1 MSINLATL
9 IQATGQSCTKLELQL
24 LEQRVVGTL
33 EWHLL
38 IATLPDWVLFFLHR
52 LQSQQSLDGS
62 NVQSVQSV
70 QNHAN
75 SESRNDISGQIMGQN
90 SGQIMSQNSGQFMS
104 QNSGQIMGQL
114 AMHMRQ
120 SGQSGQSS
128 VPFDLFFRC
137 MDLCDRL
144 LLDSD
149 VFISSLLFSSSTLL
163 FSPRKSL
170 SPWSLPSAA
179 KSVRCV
185 GIPAG
190 NHG

>member
-1 MSINLATL
+1 MSINLSTL

-52 LQSQQSLDGS
+52 LQSQQGLDES
-62 NVQSVQSV
+62 SIQSVSSTP
-70 QNHAN
+70 NAAN
-75 SESRNDISGQIMGQN
+75 LETRNDSAGQIVGQSPGQIMGQ
-90 SGQIMSQNSGQFMS
+90 SPCQIVGPLSVPM
-104 QNSGQIMGQL
+104 
-114 AMHMRQ
+114 
-120 SGQSGQSS
+120 GQSGQSS

-149 VFISSLLFSSSTLL
+149 VFISVSFFS
-163 FSPRKSL
+163 
-170 SPWSLPSAA
+170 
-179 KSVRCV
+179 
-185 GIPAG
+185 I
-190 NHG
+190 

>member
-1 MSINLATL
+1 MSINLSTL

-52 LQSQQSLDGS
+52 LQSQQSLDES
-62 NVQSVQSV
+62 SIQSVPSTP
-70 QNHAN
+70 NAAN
-75 SESRNDISGQIMGQN
+75 LETRNDSAGQIVGQ
-90 SGQIMSQNSGQFMS
+90 SPGQIVGQS
-104 QNSGQIMGQL
+104 RCQIVGPLSVPM
-114 AMHMRQ
+114 
-120 SGQSGQSS
+120 GQSGQSS

-149 VFISSLLFSSSTLL
+149 VFISVSF
-163 FSPRKSL
+163 F
-170 SPWSLPSAA
+170 
-179 KSVRCV
+179 
-185 GIPAG
+185 II
-190 NHG
+190 

>member
-1 MSINLATL
+1 MSINLSTL

-52 LQSQQSLDGS
+52 LQSQQSLDES
-62 NVQSVQSV
+62 SIQSASSTP
-70 QNHAN
+70 NAAN
-75 SESRNDISGQIMGQN
+75 LETGNDSAGQIVGQ
-90 SGQIMSQNSGQFMS
+90 SPGQIV
-104 QNSGQIMGQL
+104 GQIVGPLSVPM
-114 AMHMRQ
+114 
-120 SGQSGQSS
+120 GQSGQSS

-149 VFISSLLFSSSTLL
+149 VFISVSF
-163 FSPRKSL
+163 F
-170 SPWSLPSAA
+170 
-179 KSVRCV
+179 
-185 GIPAG
+185 II
-190 NHG
+190 

>member
-1 MSINLATL
+1 MSINLSTL

-52 LQSQQSLDGS
+52 LQSQQSLDES
-62 NVQSVQSV
+62 SIQSVSSTS
-70 QNHAN
+70 NAAN
-75 SESRNDISGQIMGQN
+75 LETRNDSAGQIMGQSSGQIMGQ
-90 SGQIMSQNSGQFMS
+90 SPGQIVGPLSVP
-104 QNSGQIMGQL
+104 MGQ
-114 AMHMRQ
+114 
-120 SGQSGQSS
+120 SVQSS

-149 VFISSLLFSSSTLL
+149 VFISVSFFS
-163 FSPRKSL
+163 
-170 SPWSLPSAA
+170 
-179 KSVRCV
+179 
-185 GIPAG
+185 I
-190 NHG
+190 

>member
-1 MSINLATL
+1 MSINLSTL

-52 LQSQQSLDGS
+52 LQSQQSLDES
-62 NVQSVQSV
+62 SIQSVSSTP
-70 QNHAN
+70 NAAN
-75 SESRNDISGQIMGQN
+75 LETRNDSAGQIMGQ
-90 SGQIMSQNSGQFMS
+90 SP
-104 QNSGQIMGQL
+104 GQIMGQSPCQIVGPL
-114 AMHMRQ
+114 SVPM
-120 SGQSGQSS
+120 GQSGQSS

-149 VFISSLLFSSSTLL
+149 VFISVSFFS
-163 FSPRKSL
+163 
-170 SPWSLPSAA
+170 
-179 KSVRCV
+179 
-185 GIPAG
+185 I
-190 NHG
+190 

>member
-1 MSINLATL
+1 MSINLSTL

-52 LQSQQSLDGS
+52 LQSQQGLDES
-62 NVQSVQSV
+62 SIQSVSSTS
-70 QNHAN
+70 NAAN
-75 SESRNDISGQIMGQN
+75 LETRNDSAGQIMGQS
-90 SGQIMSQNSGQFMS
+90 SGQIVGPLSVPM
-104 QNSGQIMGQL
+104 
-114 AMHMRQ
+114 
-120 SGQSGQSS
+120 GQSGQSS

-149 VFISSLLFSSSTLL
+149 VFISVSFFS
-163 FSPRKSL
+163 
-170 SPWSLPSAA
+170 
-179 KSVRCV
+179 
-185 GIPAG
+185 I
-190 NHG
+190 

>member
-1 MSINLATL
+1 MSINLSTL

-52 LQSQQSLDGS
+52 LQSQQSLDES
-62 NVQSVQSV
+62 SIQSVSSMP
-70 QNHAN
+70 NAAN
-75 SESRNDISGQIMGQN
+75 LETRNDSAGQIVGQ
-90 SGQIMSQNSGQFMS
+90 SPGQIVGQS
-104 QNSGQIMGQL
+104 RCQIVGPLSVPM
-114 AMHMRQ
+114 
-120 SGQSGQSS
+120 GQSGQSS

-149 VFISSLLFSSSTLL
+149 VFISVSFFS
-163 FSPRKSL
+163 
-170 SPWSLPSAA
+170 
-179 KSVRCV
+179 
-185 GIPAG
+185 I
-190 NHG
+190 

>member
-1 MSINLATL
+1 MSINLSTL

-52 LQSQQSLDGS
+52 LQSQQSLDES
-62 NVQSVQSV
+62 SIQSVSSTP
-70 QNHAN
+70 NAAN
-75 SESRNDISGQIMGQN
+75 LETRNDSAGQIVGQ
-90 SGQIMSQNSGQFMS
+90 SPGQIVGQS
-104 QNSGQIMGQL
+104 RCQIVGPLSVPM
-114 AMHMRQ
+114 
-120 SGQSGQSS
+120 GQSGQSS

-149 VFISSLLFSSSTLL
+149 VFNSVSFFS
-163 FSPRKSL
+163 
-170 SPWSLPSAA
+170 
-179 KSVRCV
+179 
-185 GIPAG
+185 I
-190 NHG
+190 

>member
-1 MSINLATL
+1 MSINLSTL

-52 LQSQQSLDGS
+52 LQSQQSLDES
-62 NVQSVQSV
+62 SIQSVSSTP
-70 QNHAN
+70 NAAN
-75 SESRNDISGQIMGQN
+75 LETRNDSAGQIVGQSPGQIMGQ
-90 SGQIMSQNSGQFMS
+90 SPC
-104 QNSGQIMGQL
+104 QIMGQIVGPL
-114 AMHMRQ
+114 SVPM
-120 SGQSGQSS
+120 GQSGQSS

-149 VFISSLLFSSSTLL
+149 VFNSVSFFS
-163 FSPRKSL
+163 
-170 SPWSLPSAA
+170 
-179 KSVRCV
+179 
-185 GIPAG
+185 I
-190 NHG
+190 

>member
-1 MSINLATL
+1 MSINLSTL

-52 LQSQQSLDGS
+52 LQSQQSLDES
-62 NVQSVQSV
+62 SIQSVSSTP
-70 QNHAN
+70 NAAN
-75 SESRNDISGQIMGQN
+75 LETRNDSAGQIMGQS
-90 SGQIMSQNSGQFMS
+90 SGQIV
-104 QNSGQIMGQL
+104 GQIVGPLSVPM
-114 AMHMRQ
+114 
-120 SGQSGQSS
+120 GQSGQSS

-149 VFISSLLFSSSTLL
+149 VFISVSF
-163 FSPRKSL
+163 FN
-170 SPWSLPSAA
+170 
-179 KSVRCV
+179 
-185 GIPAG
+185 I
-190 NHG
+190 

>member
-52 LQSQQSLDGS
+52 LQSQQSLDES
-62 NVQSVQSV
+62 SIQSVSSTP
-70 QNHAN
+70 NAAN
-75 SESRNDISGQIMGQN
+75 LETRNASAGQIVNQ
-90 SGQIMSQNSGQFMS
+90 SPGQIV
-104 QNSGQIMGQL
+104 GQIVGPLSVPM
-114 AMHMRQ
+114 
-120 SGQSGQSS
+120 GQSGQSS

-149 VFISSLLFSSSTLL
+149 VFISVSFFS
-163 FSPRKSL
+163 
-170 SPWSLPSAA
+170 
-179 KSVRCV
+179 
-185 GIPAG
+185 I
-190 NHG
+190 

>member
-62 NVQSVQSV
+62 NVQSVQ
-70 QNHAN
+70 NHAN

-90 SGQIMSQNSGQFMS
+90 SGQIMS
-104 QNSGQIMGQL
+104 QL

-149 VFISSLLFSSSTLL
+149 VFISSLLF
-163 FSPRKSL
+163 
-170 SPWSLPSAA
+170 
-179 KSVRCV
+179 
-185 GIPAG
+185 
-190 NHG
+190 

>member
-1 MSINLATL
+1 MSINLSTL

-52 LQSQQSLDGS
+52 LQSQQSLDES
-62 NVQSVQSV
+62 SIQSVSSTP
-70 QNHAN
+70 NAAN
-75 SESRNDISGQIMGQN
+75 LETRNASAGQIVNQ
-90 SGQIMSQNSGQFMS
+90 SPGQIV
-104 QNSGQIMGQL
+104 GQIVGPLSVPM
-114 AMHMRQ
+114 
-120 SGQSGQSS
+120 GQSGQSS

-149 VFISSLLFSSSTLL
+149 VFISVSFFS
-163 FSPRKSL
+163 
-170 SPWSLPSAA
+170 
-179 KSVRCV
+179 
-185 GIPAG
+185 I
-190 NHG
+190 

>member
-1 MSINLATL
+1 MSINLSTL

-52 LQSQQSLDGS
+52 LQSQQSLDES
-62 NVQSVQSV
+62 SIQSVSSTPNAANLETRNASAGPIVGQS
-70 QNHAN
+70 
-75 SESRNDISGQIMGQN
+75 SGQIMGQIVGPL
-90 SGQIMSQNSGQFMS
+90 SVPM
-104 QNSGQIMGQL
+104 
-114 AMHMRQ
+114 
-120 SGQSGQSS
+120 GQSGQSS

-149 VFISSLLFSSSTLL
+149 VFISVSFFS
-163 FSPRKSL
+163 
-170 SPWSLPSAA
+170 
-179 KSVRCV
+179 
-185 GIPAG
+185 I
-190 NHG
+190 

>member
-1 MSINLATL
+1 MSINLSTL

-52 LQSQQSLDGS
+52 LQSQQSLDES
-62 NVQSVQSV
+62 SIQSVSSTP
-70 QNHAN
+70 NAAN
-75 SESRNDISGQIMGQN
+75 LETRNDSAGQIVGQ
-90 SGQIMSQNSGQFMS
+90 STGQIVGQS
-104 QNSGQIMGQL
+104 PGQIVGPLSVPM
-114 AMHMRQ
+114 
-120 SGQSGQSS
+120 GQSGQSS

-149 VFISSLLFSSSTLL
+149 VFISVSF
-163 FSPRKSL
+163 F
-170 SPWSLPSAA
+170 
-179 KSVRCV
+179 
-185 GIPAG
+185 
-190 NHG
+190 

>member
-1 MSINLATL
+1 MSINLSTL

-52 LQSQQSLDGS
+52 LQSQQSLDES
-62 NVQSVQSV
+62 SIQSVSSTP
-70 QNHAN
+70 NAAN
-75 SESRNDISGQIMGQN
+75 LETRNDSAGQIVGQSPGQIMGQ
-90 SGQIMSQNSGQFMS
+90 SPGQIVGPLSVPM
-104 QNSGQIMGQL
+104 
-114 AMHMRQ
+114 
-120 SGQSGQSS
+120 GQSGQSS

-149 VFISSLLFSSSTLL
+149 VFISVSFFS
-163 FSPRKSL
+163 
-170 SPWSLPSAA
+170 
-179 KSVRCV
+179 
-185 GIPAG
+185 I
-190 NHG
+190 

>member
-62 NVQSVQSV
+62 SVQSV

-90 SGQIMSQNSGQFMS
+90 SGQIM
-104 QNSGQIMGQL
+104 GQL
-114 AMHMRQ
+114 AMHMGQ
-120 SGQSGQSS
+120 NSGQSGQSS

-149 VFISSLLFSSSTLL
+149 VFISFLLFSSSTLP

>member
-1 MSINLATL
+1 MSINLSTL

-52 LQSQQSLDGS
+52 LQSQQSLDES
-62 NVQSVQSV
+62 SIQSVSSTP
-70 QNHAN
+70 NAAN
-75 SESRNDISGQIMGQN
+75 LETRNDSAGQIVGQ
-90 SGQIMSQNSGQFMS
+90 SPGQIVGQS
-104 QNSGQIMGQL
+104 PCQIVGPLSVPM
-114 AMHMRQ
+114 
-120 SGQSGQSS
+120 GQSGQSS

-149 VFISSLLFSSSTLL
+149 VFISVSFFS
-163 FSPRKSL
+163 
-170 SPWSLPSAA
+170 
-179 KSVRCV
+179 
-185 GIPAG
+185 I
-190 NHG
+190 

>member
-1 MSINLATL
+1 MSINLSTL

-52 LQSQQSLDGS
+52 LQSQQSLDES
-62 NVQSVQSV
+62 SIQSVSSTP
-70 QNHAN
+70 NAAN
-75 SESRNDISGQIMGQN
+75 LETRNDSAGPIVGQSPGQIVGQSTGQIVGQIMGQ
-90 SGQIMSQNSGQFMS
+90 ST
-104 QNSGQIMGQL
+104 GQIMGPL
-114 AMHMRQ
+114 SVPM
-120 SGQSGQSS
+120 GQSGQSS

-149 VFISSLLFSSSTLL
+149 VFISVSFFS
-163 FSPRKSL
+163 
-170 SPWSLPSAA
+170 
-179 KSVRCV
+179 
-185 GIPAG
+185 I
-190 NHG
+190 

>member
-1 MSINLATL
+1 MSINLSTL

-52 LQSQQSLDGS
+52 LQSQQSLDES
-62 NVQSVQSV
+62 SIQSVSSTS
-70 QNHAN
+70 NAAN
-75 SESRNDISGQIMGQN
+75 LETRNDSAGQIMGQ
-90 SGQIMSQNSGQFMS
+90 SPGQIV
-104 QNSGQIMGQL
+104 GQIVGPLSVPM
-114 AMHMRQ
+114 
-120 SGQSGQSS
+120 GQSGQSS

-149 VFISSLLFSSSTLL
+149 VFNSVSFFS
-163 FSPRKSL
+163 
-170 SPWSLPSAA
+170 
-179 KSVRCV
+179 
-185 GIPAG
+185 I
-190 NHG
+190 

>member
-1 MSINLATL
+1 MSINLSTL

-52 LQSQQSLDGS
+52 LQSQQSLDES
-62 NVQSVQSV
+62 SIQSVSSTP
-70 QNHAN
+70 NAAN
-75 SESRNDISGQIMGQN
+75 LETRNDSAGQIMGQS
-90 SGQIMSQNSGQFMS
+90 SGQIVGQS
-104 QNSGQIMGQL
+104 PGQIVGPLSVPM
-114 AMHMRQ
+114 
-120 SGQSGQSS
+120 GQSGQSS

-149 VFISSLLFSSSTLL
+149 VFISVSFFS
-163 FSPRKSL
+163 
-170 SPWSLPSAA
+170 
-179 KSVRCV
+179 
-185 GIPAG
+185 I
-190 NHG
+190 

>member
-1 MSINLATL
+1 MSINLSTL

-52 LQSQQSLDGS
+52 LQSQQSLDES
-62 NVQSVQSV
+62 SIQSVSSTS
-70 QNHAN
+70 NAAN
-75 SESRNDISGQIMGQN
+75 LETRNDSAGQIVGQ
-90 SGQIMSQNSGQFMS
+90 SPGQIV
-104 QNSGQIMGQL
+104 GQIVGPLSVPM
-114 AMHMRQ
+114 
-120 SGQSGQSS
+120 GQSGQSS

-149 VFISSLLFSSSTLL
+149 VIISVSFFS
-163 FSPRKSL
+163 
-170 SPWSLPSAA
+170 
-179 KSVRCV
+179 
-185 GIPAG
+185 I
-190 NHG
+190 

>member
-1 MSINLATL
+1 MSINLSTL

-52 LQSQQSLDGS
+52 LQSQQSLDES
-62 NVQSVQSV
+62 SIQSVSSTS
-70 QNHAN
+70 NAAN
-75 SESRNDISGQIMGQN
+75 LETRNDSAGQIVNQSPGQIMGQIV
-90 SGQIMSQNSGQFMS
+90 GQIVGPLSVPM
-104 QNSGQIMGQL
+104 
-114 AMHMRQ
+114 
-120 SGQSGQSS
+120 GQSGQSS

-149 VFISSLLFSSSTLL
+149 VFISVSF
-163 FSPRKSL
+163 F
-170 SPWSLPSAA
+170 
-179 KSVRCV
+179 
-185 GIPAG
+185 II
-190 NHG
+190 

>member
-1 MSINLATL
+1 MSINLSTL

-52 LQSQQSLDGS
+52 LQSQQSLDES
-62 NVQSVQSV
+62 SIQSVSSTS
-70 QNHAN
+70 NAPN
-75 SESRNDISGQIMGQN
+75 LETRNDSAGQIMGQS
-90 SGQIMSQNSGQFMS
+90 SGQIV
-104 QNSGQIMGQL
+104 GQIVGPLSVPM
-114 AMHMRQ
+114 
-120 SGQSGQSS
+120 GQSGQSS

-149 VFISSLLFSSSTLL
+149 VFISVSFFS
-163 FSPRKSL
+163 
-170 SPWSLPSAA
+170 
-179 KSVRCV
+179 
-185 GIPAG
+185 I
-190 NHG
+190 

>member
-1 MSINLATL
+1 MSINLSTL

-52 LQSQQSLDGS
+52 LQSQQSLDES
-62 NVQSVQSV
+62 SIQSVSSTP
-70 QNHAN
+70 NAAN
-75 SESRNDISGQIMGQN
+75 LETRNDSAGQIMGQSSGQIMGQ
-90 SGQIMSQNSGQFMS
+90 SP
-104 QNSGQIMGQL
+104 GQIMGQIVGQIVGPL
-114 AMHMRQ
+114 SVPM
-120 SGQSGQSS
+120 GQSGQSS

-149 VFISSLLFSSSTLL
+149 VFISVSFFS
-163 FSPRKSL
+163 
-170 SPWSLPSAA
+170 
-179 KSVRCV
+179 
-185 GIPAG
+185 I
-190 NHG
+190 

>member
-1 MSINLATL
+1 MSINLSTL

-52 LQSQQSLDGS
+52 LQSQQSLDES
-62 NVQSVQSV
+62 SIQSVSSTP
-70 QNHAN
+70 NAAN
-75 SESRNDISGQIMGQN
+75 LETRNDSAGQIMGQS
-90 SGQIMSQNSGQFMS
+90 SGQIVGQS
-104 QNSGQIMGQL
+104 PGQIVGPLSVPM
-114 AMHMRQ
+114 
-120 SGQSGQSS
+120 GQSGQSS

-149 VFISSLLFSSSTLL
+149 VFISVSIFS
-163 FSPRKSL
+163 
-170 SPWSLPSAA
+170 
-179 KSVRCV
+179 
-185 GIPAG
+185 I
-190 NHG
+190 

>member
-1 MSINLATL
+1 MSINLSTL

-52 LQSQQSLDGS
+52 LQSQQSLDES
-62 NVQSVQSV
+62 SIQSVSSTPNAANLETRNASAGPIVGQS
-70 QNHAN
+70 
-75 SESRNDISGQIMGQN
+75 SGQIVGPLSVPM
-90 SGQIMSQNSGQFMS
+90 
-104 QNSGQIMGQL
+104 
-114 AMHMRQ
+114 
-120 SGQSGQSS
+120 GQSGQSS

-149 VFISSLLFSSSTLL
+149 VFISVSFFS
-163 FSPRKSL
+163 
-170 SPWSLPSAA
+170 
-179 KSVRCV
+179 
-185 GIPAG
+185 I
-190 NHG
+190 

>member
-1 MSINLATL
+1 MSINLSTL

-52 LQSQQSLDGS
+52 LQSQQSLDES
-62 NVQSVQSV
+62 SIQSVSSTS
-70 QNHAN
+70 NAAN
-75 SESRNDISGQIMGQN
+75 LETRNDSAGQIVNQSPGQIMGQ
-90 SGQIMSQNSGQFMS
+90 SP
-104 QNSGQIMGQL
+104 GQIMGQIVGQIVGPL
-114 AMHMRQ
+114 SVPM
-120 SGQSGQSS
+120 GQSGQSS

-149 VFISSLLFSSSTLL
+149 VFISVSF
-163 FSPRKSL
+163 F
-170 SPWSLPSAA
+170 
-179 KSVRCV
+179 
-185 GIPAG
+185 II
-190 NHG
+190 

>member
-62 NVQSVQSV
+62 SVQSV

-90 SGQIMSQNSGQFMS
+90 SGQIMS
-104 QNSGQIMGQL
+104 QL

-149 VFISSLLFSSSTLL
+149 VFISSLLFSFSTLP

>member
-1 MSINLATL
+1 MSINLSTL

-52 LQSQQSLDGS
+52 LQSQQSLDES
-62 NVQSVQSV
+62 SIQSVSSTP
-70 QNHAN
+70 NAAN
-75 SESRNDISGQIMGQN
+75 LETRNDSAGQIVGQ
-90 SGQIMSQNSGQFMS
+90 SPGQIVGPLSVPM
-104 QNSGQIMGQL
+104 
-114 AMHMRQ
+114 
-120 SGQSGQSS
+120 GQSGQSS

-149 VFISSLLFSSSTLL
+149 VFISVSFFS
-163 FSPRKSL
+163 
-170 SPWSLPSAA
+170 
-179 KSVRCV
+179 
-185 GIPAG
+185 I
-190 NHG
+190 

>member
-52 LQSQQSLDGS
+52 LQSQQSLNGS
-62 NVQSVQSV
+62 SVQSV

-90 SGQIMSQNSGQFMS
+90 SSQIMG
-104 QNSGQIMGQL
+104 QNSGQIMSQL

-149 VFISSLLFSSSTLL
+149 VFISFLLFSFSTLL

>member
-1 MSINLATL
+1 MSINLSTL

-52 LQSQQSLDGS
+52 LQSQQSLDES
-62 NVQSVQSV
+62 SIQSVSSTP
-70 QNHAN
+70 NAAN
-75 SESRNDISGQIMGQN
+75 LETRNDSAGQIVGQ
-90 SGQIMSQNSGQFMS
+90 STGQIVGQS
-104 QNSGQIMGQL
+104 PGQIVGPLSVPM
-114 AMHMRQ
+114 
-120 SGQSGQSS
+120 GQSGQSS

-149 VFISSLLFSSSTLL
+149 VFISVSFFS
-163 FSPRKSL
+163 
-170 SPWSLPSAA
+170 
-179 KSVRCV
+179 
-185 GIPAG
+185 I
-190 NHG
+190 